1 MEIDGKTA
9 GVGYSLTQTKFN
21 QGVKMKKHLALSLS
35 VVLFFTVLAG
45 FAAVS
50 VEAANGN
57 IAVVFATGGLGDKSF
72 NDAAYRGLKRAEEEL
87 NIKYDY
93 AEPSAVA
100 EYETFLNRFASMGK
114 YDLIISIGFDQADAL
129 NTVAGQNPK
138 QKFAIVDAVVDQPN
152 VASYVYAEK
161 ERGFLMG
168 VAAGMMTT
176 RTDDPMINAQKK
188 VGVVG
193 GMKIP
198 LIDANIA
205 GYIAGAKYVDPE
217 INVQHSYVGSWADPA
232 KGKELTVSMIENGVD
247 VIWQAAGR
255 SGLGVINAAKENG
268 VYAIGADSDQ
278 GYLAPEHVLTN
289 GMKFVNNTVFQAV
302 REVLNDNLKTG
313 TNVLGVAE
321 KGLGYTESLLPEAVV
336 EELEAVKEKIVAG
349 ELDIPSK
356 IKDAK

>member
-1 MEIDGKTA
+1 
-9 GVGYSLTQTKFN
+9 
-21 QGVKMKKHLALSLS
+21 MKKRLA
-35 VVLFFTVLAG
+35 VVLSILLAFTALAG
-45 FAAVS
+45 FTAVS
-50 VEAANGN
+50 VRAADGN
-57 IAVVFATGGLGDKSF
+57 VAVVFATGGLGDKSF
-72 NDAAYRGLKRAEEEL
+72 NDAAYEGLKRAEEEL
-87 NIKYDY
+87 GISFDY

-129 NTVAGQNPK
+129 NTVAGQNPN

-152 VASYVYAEK
+152 VASFVYAEK

-176 RTDDPMINAQKK
+176 MTDDPLINSQKK

-205 GYIAGAKYVDPE
+205 GYIAGAKYVDPDIE
-217 INVQHSYVGSWADPA
+217 VQHSYVGSWADPS

-255 SGLGVINAAKENG
+255 SGLGVINAAKEND

-278 GYLAPEHVLTN
+278 GYLASEHVLTN
-289 GMKFVNNTVFQAV
+289 GMKFVNNTVFQAIQD
-302 REVLNDNLKTG
+302 VLNDDLNTG
-313 TNVLGVAE
+313 TNVLGVE
-321 KGLGYTESLLPEAVV
+321 ERGLGYTESLLPESVV
-336 EELEAVKEKIVAG
+336 EELESVKEKIVAG
-349 ELDIPSK
+349 EIEIPEK
-356 IKDAK
+356 IENAR

>member
-1 MEIDGKTA
+1 
-9 GVGYSLTQTKFN
+9 
-21 QGVKMKKHLALSLS
+21 MKKRLAVFLSIL
-35 VVLFFTVLAG
+35 LAFTALAG
-45 FAAVS
+45 FTAVS
-50 VEAANGN
+50 VRAADGN
-57 IAVVFATGGLGDKSF
+57 VAVVFATGGLGDKSF
-72 NDAAYRGLKRAEEEL
+72 NDAAYQGLKRAEEEL
-87 NIKYDY
+87 GINFDY

-129 NTVAGQNPK
+129 NTVAGQNPN

-152 VASYVYAEK
+152 VASFVYAEK

-176 RTDDPMINAQKK
+176 MTDDPLINSQKK

-205 GYIAGAKYVDPE
+205 GYIAGAKYVDPDIE
-217 INVQHSYVGSWADPA
+217 VQHSYVGSWADPS

-255 SGLGVINAAKENG
+255 SGLGVVNAAKEND

-289 GMKFVNNTVFQAV
+289 GMKFVNNTVFQAI
-302 REVLNDNLKTG
+302 EDVLNDDLNMG
-313 TNVLGVAE
+313 TNVLGIAE
-321 KGLGYTESLLPEAVV
+321 KGLGYTESLLPESVV
-336 EELEAVKEKIVAG
+336 EELESVKDEIVAG
-349 ELDIPSK
+349 EVEIPEK
-356 IKDAK
+356 IENAR